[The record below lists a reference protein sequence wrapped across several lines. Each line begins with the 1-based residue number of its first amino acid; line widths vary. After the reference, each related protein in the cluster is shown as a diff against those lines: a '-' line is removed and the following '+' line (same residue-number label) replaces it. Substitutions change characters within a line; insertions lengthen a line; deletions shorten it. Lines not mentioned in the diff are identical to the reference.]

1 MLIDEAGAGGAG
13 VCARQGTVVNAA
25 SETQTAKKRN
35 MVSTYLDKDAQVY
48 RGLPRDN
55 REPAAAR
62 VFVRSVE
69 RKMRVADAGPLQ
81 RRDHAIELRDVGHGS
96 DADAVHPASRD
107 LIVAHKNLAQVAAAQ
122 SLRQSFRIGG
132 IGECAG
138 LHEQRGR
145 GSLG

>member
-1 MLIDEAGAGGAG
+1 MLIDEAGAAGAG
-13 VCARQGTVVNAA
+13 GVGVWARPGTVVNAA

-35 MVSTYLDKDAQVY
+35 MVSTYLDEDAQVY

-69 RKMRVADAGPLQ
+69 REMRVADAGPLE

-96 DADAVHPASRD
+96 DADAVHSASRG
-107 LIVAHKNLAQVAAAQ
+107 LIVAPENLAQVPAAQ
-122 SLRQSFRIGG
+122 PPARRSAL
-132 IGECAG
+132 AG
-138 LHEQRGR
+138 SANAPACTNSAG
-145 GSLG
+145 